1 LKRKA
6 IGLSTAFGIEPII
19 ADGNLWRKAAT
30 PMPLPPGT
38 VQVWRASI
46 AGIEAR
52 ETVWRAALSPEELE
66 RARRFRSSERRRQFL
81 GGRVL
86 LRTALGACL
95 QCEPA
100 SVSLSVEANGKPV
113 LQETG
118 LRSDIEVNISHSGD
132 IALCVLA
139 RGRAVGIDVEK
150 VVERSHLPRVARR
163 LFTPSECAAWS
174 ALPEDQRLAG
184 FYRCWTSKEAY
195 LKALGDP
202 RRSLMA
208 GLESEADPM
217 APAVQVRTTGEGG
230 RRRTWTFHSFA
241 PAEGYLA
248 TAVAEGDA
256 LQWKFVEA
264 FRTA

>member
-1 LKRKA
+1 
-6 IGLSTAFGIEPII
+6 
-19 ADGNLWRKAAT
+19 
-30 PMPLPPGT
+30 MPLPQGT

-52 ETVWRAALSPEELE
+52 ETLWRTALSPEELE

-86 LRTALGACL
+86 LRMALGACL

-100 SVSLSVEANGKPV
+100 SVCLSVDADGKPA
-113 LQETG
+113 
-118 LRSDIEVNISHSGD
+118 LRKTEFPLDITVSISHSGD
-132 IALCVLA
+132 LALCVLG

-208 GLESEADPM
+208 EVETEADPM
-217 APAVQVRTTGEGG
+217 APAVQVRTIGEGA
-230 RRRTWTFHSFA
+230 RRRMWTFHSFA

-256 LQWKFVEA
+256 PQWAFVEA
-264 FRTA
+264 FAPLTGEALP